1 MSKDWN
7 HSVSVATLQEYVTA
21 LDKVD
26 DFFIDQKKDAMVN
39 LEKQI
44 EDAGQ
49 LLDAPFDYKVEL
61 EEKTER
67 LKKIMIE
74 LFYNEVNN
82 EEIEDVKFLDIEDN
96 EDER

>member
-49 LLDAPFDYKVEL
+49 LLDAPFDYEVEL